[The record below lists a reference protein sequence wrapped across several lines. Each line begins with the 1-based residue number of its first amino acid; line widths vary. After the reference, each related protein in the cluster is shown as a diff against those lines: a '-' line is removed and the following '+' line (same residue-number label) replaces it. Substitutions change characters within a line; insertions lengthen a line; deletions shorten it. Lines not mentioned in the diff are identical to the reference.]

1 MAFCPNCG
9 TQVPDGANVCPNC
22 GSVLGGAGT
31 YVPDPTD
38 HTAEFTAQDISDNKV
53 FAMASILI
61 SSLGIIITLLAAQK
75 SEYAMFWARQALKI
89 TITTVLCALLFIIP
103 FLGWVAGAIGLLIL
117 FVLKVICFIYICQ
130 GKAREVPIINSFGFL
145 K

>member
-9 TQVPDGANVCPNC
+9 AQIPDGAPVCPNC
-22 GSVLGGAGT
+22 GTALGGAA
-31 YVPDPTD
+31 YVDPTD

-61 SSLGIIITLLAAQK
+61 STIGIIITLLAAQK
-75 SEYAMFWARQALKI
+75 SEYAMFYARQALKLMVCQ
-89 TITTVLCALLFIIP
+89 VLCLLLFIIP
-103 FLGWVAGAIGLLIL
+103 ILGWIAGGICLLVI
-117 FVLKVICFIYICQ
+117 FVLKVICFFNICK
-130 GKAREVPIINSFGFL
+130 GKAKEVPIVNGFGFL

>member
-9 TQVPDGANVCPNC
+9 AQIPDDANVCPNC
-22 GSVLGGAGT
+22 GAALNGAAA
-31 YVPDPTD
+31 YVDPTD

-61 SSLGIIITLLAAQK
+61 STIGIIITLLAAQK
-75 SEYAMFWARQALKI
+75 SEFAMFYARQALKLMVCQ
-89 TITTVLCALLFIIP
+89 VLCLLLFIVPI
-103 FLGWVAGAIGLLIL
+103 LGWIAGGVCLLVI
-117 FVLKVICFIYICQ
+117 FVLKIICFLNICK
-130 GKAREVPIINSFGFL
+130 GKAKEVPIINGFGFL

>member
-9 TQVPDGANVCPNC
+9 AQVPDGASVCPNC
-22 GSVLGGAGT
+22 GLVMNGAASYT
-31 YVPDPTD
+31 DPTD

-61 SSLGIIITLLAAQK
+61 STIGIIITLLAAQK
-75 SEYAMFWARQALKI
+75 SEYAMFYARQALKLMVCQ
-89 TITTVLCALLFIIP
+89 VLCLLLFIIP
-103 FLGWVAGAIGLLIL
+103 ILGWIAGGIALLII
-117 FVLKVICFIYICQ
+117 FVLKIICFFNICK
-130 GKAREVPIINSFGFL
+130 GKAKEVPIINGFGFL

>member
-9 TQVPDGANVCPNC
+9 AQIPDGAPVCPNC
-22 GSVLGGAGT
+22 GTALGGAA
-31 YVPDPTD
+31 YVDPTD

-61 SSLGIIITLLAAQK
+61 SSIGIIITLLAAQK
-75 SEYAMFWARQALKI
+75 SEYAMFYARQALKLMI
-89 TITTVLCALLFIIP
+89 CQVLCLLLFIIP
-103 FLGWVAGAIGLLIL
+103 ILGWIAGGICLLVI
-117 FVLKVICFIYICQ
+117 FVLKVICFFNICK
-130 GKAREVPIINSFGFL
+130 GKAKEVPIVNGFGFL

>member
-9 TQVPDGANVCPNC
+9 AQIPDDAKVCPNC
-22 GSVLGGAGT
+22 GTVLGSTNA

-38 HTAEFTAQDISDNKV
+38 HTDEFTAQDISDNKV

-61 SSLGIIITLLAAQK
+61 SSIGIIITRLAAQK
-75 SEYAMFWARQALKI
+75 SEYAMFYARQALKLMI
-89 TITTVLCALLFIIP
+89 CQVLCLLLFIIP
-103 FLGWVAGAIGLLIL
+103 ILGWIAGGVCLLVI
-117 FVLKVICFIYICQ
+117 FVLKVICFYNICK
-130 GKAREVPIINSFGFL
+130 GKAKEVPIVNGFGFL